1 MRIVFVASEGVPFSK
16 TGGLAD
22 VVGALPKA
30 LAAQGIEVD
39 VILPRYRATTPG
51 PTIEGGASITIPLA
65 AGFKFGS
72 IQDGGTIAIPRE
84 VTGTGAGTA
93 AEGRV
98 RQYLV
103 DCPEYFDR
111 DGLYQEKGK
120 GDFPD
125 NYLRFAAFS
134 LAALEFLKRFPEPPD
149 VIHCHDWQTALLPVY
164 LRHRYTH
171 DWFFLDTRVVLT
183 IHNLAYQGLFA
194 PHILPEIS
202 LDVGL
207 LTVDALEFYTQ
218 VNLLKGGI
226 VFSDAITTVSR
237 RYAAEIQTKEFG
249 NGLEGVLEKRAD
261 RICGILNGVDYD
273 AWNPST
279 DTLIAAHYTVDDLK
293 GKAVCKQ
300 ALLKKMGAKNP
311 ALDRPVLGIVS
322 RFDRQKGFDLIAA
335 IADQLAALD
344 LYVVALGTGAP
355 EYESLFRALAANYP
369 DKFLVKVAYDN
380 TLAHEIEAG
389 ADMFLMPSRYE
400 PSGLNQMYSL
410 KYGTVPIVRATGG
423 LDDSIEDFDG
433 RSGTGFKFNDYSSAA
448 LLATIRRALETYRDL
463 TAWRRLMQNGMKKDF
478 SWERSAKEYIRLY
491 EGLARATDGIE
502 TGASASKASGV

>member
-30 LAAQGIEVD
+30 LVEQGLEVD
-39 VILPRYRATTPG
+39 VILPRYRITNPG
-51 PTIEGGASITIPLA
+51 PTAPSGASITIPLA
-65 AGFKFGS
+65 SGFKFAS
-72 IQDGGTIAIPRE
+72 IEDGGTAD
-84 VTGTGAGTA
+84 G
-93 AEGRV
+93 V
-98 RQYLV
+98 RHYLV

-120 GDFPD
+120 ADFPD
-125 NYLRFAAFS
+125 NYMRFAAFS
-134 LAALEFLKRFPEPPD
+134 LAALEFLKRFPAPPD
-149 VIHCHDWQTALLPVY
+149 VIHCHDWQTALVPVY
-164 LRHRYTH
+164 LRHRYAH
-171 DWFFLDTRVVLT
+171 DGFFQKTPVVFTL
-183 IHNLAYQGLFA
+183 HNLAYQGLFP

-202 LDVGL
+202 LDVSL
-207 LTVDALEFYTQ
+207 LTVDALEYYAQ

-249 NGLEGVLEKRAD
+249 CGLEGVLQKRSD
-261 RICGILNGVDYD
+261 HIRGILNGVDYD

-279 DTLIAAHYTVDDLK
+279 DKLIAAHYTVDNLK
-293 GKAVCKQ
+293 GKSLCKK
-300 ALLKKMGAKNP
+300 ALLEKMGAKNP

-335 IADQLAALD
+335 IAENLATQD
-344 LYVVALGTGAP
+344 LYIVALGTGAP
-355 EYESLFRALAANYP
+355 EYESLFRALAAKYP

-380 TLAHEIEAG
+380 TVAHEIEAG

-410 KYGTVPIVRATGG
+410 KYGTVPIVRVTGG

-433 RSGTGFKFNDYSSAA
+433 TRGTGFKFSDYSSGA
-448 LLATIRRALETYRDL
+448 LLSAITRALETYRDL
-463 TAWRRLMQNGMKKDF
+463 VAWRRVMQNGMKKDF
-478 SWERSAKEYIRLY
+478 SWGRSAKEYVGLY
-491 EGLARATDGIE
+491 EKLAPARGGIK
-502 TGASASKASGV
+502 TPAGASKASGG